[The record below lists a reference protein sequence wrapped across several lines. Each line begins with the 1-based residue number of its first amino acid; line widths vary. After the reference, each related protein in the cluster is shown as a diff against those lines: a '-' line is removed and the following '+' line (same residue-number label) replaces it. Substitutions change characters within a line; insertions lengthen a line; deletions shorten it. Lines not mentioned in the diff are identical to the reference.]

1 MDITFESKTYAEC
14 AEFLKLLFEGC
25 EYTLDEFSAAYKK
38 HNFDLEQL
46 LPQCEIIYRGRKIP
60 YDQYVTD
67 LRGEVARLR
76 LFTRYRKEIA
86 PIEVSLSIGDYDYYK
101 AAKFVA
107 KAENCLSTA
116 RYYFY
121 QSANILDYDCRVNWK
136 SGYNGIYALRTMNF
150 ETAIVW
156 YNNCFDYIIQIA
168 FLAFGLYKGI
178 KKYSA
183 SSPFDEVLKLCTYNS
198 LKTLHENNP
207 DNEGLSQ
214 LWDIIETCRVDRQ
227 TLNDWANYAKH
238 KGGLGF
244 VGLKPESPVLVY
256 MAEPGGKPECR
267 TSEFDTITL
276 DIDECKESVIAA
288 HNALI
293 KCLNDL
299 LDFIDFPQ
307 GQFTLNA
314 ENKIALPDPAKYHK
328 VVLQ

>member
-1 MDITFESKTYAEC
+1 MNITFESKTHAKC
-14 AEFLKLLFEGC
+14 ADFLKLLFEGR
-25 EYTLDEFSAAYKK
+25 EYTLDEFSAAFKK
-38 HNFDLEQL
+38 KNFDLEQL
-46 LPQCEIIYRGRKIP
+46 LPQCEIIYRSHKMS
-60 YDQYVTD
+60 YNEYVVE
-67 LRGEVARLR
+67 LRNELAQLGK
-76 LFTRYRKEIA
+76 FTRYREEIA

-101 AAKFVA
+101 AAKFVG
-107 KAENCLSTA
+107 KAESCISTA
-116 RYYFY
+116 RYYYY

-136 SGYNGIYALRTMNF
+136 AGYNGIYALRTMNF

-178 KKYSA
+178 KKYS
-183 SSPFDEVLKLCTYNS
+183 SDLPFEEVLKLCTYNS
-198 LKTLHENNP
+198 LKTLHENKP

-214 LWDIIETCRVDRQ
+214 LWDIIETCRADRQ
-227 TLNDWANYAKH
+227 DLNDWANYAKH
-238 KGGLGF
+238 KGGLGY

-276 DIDECKESVIAA
+276 DIDECKENVIAA

-307 GQFTLNA
+307 GQLTLNA
-314 ENKIALPDPAKYHK
+314 ENKIVLPDPAKYHK
-328 VVLQ
+328 VLL